1 MKNISIIGGDL
12 RIVKLVDMLNA
23 DGYNVYTY
31 GLEQANIDDIQK
43 CKSIEEVSEKSD
55 NSFHKWWG

>member
-31 GLEQANIDDIQK
+31 GVEQANIENTQK
-43 CKSIEEVSEKSD
+43 CESIE
-55 NSFHKWWG
+55 